1 MDETN
6 LVNEM
11 TNALQ
16 SGQLDQS
23 GSTPQQ
29 PAGQNVP
36 SWAADPNLGY
46 DPNYKIKY
54 KASGKD
60 LEEPMSMILQRAQR
74 GYDYAQLV
82 NEHKQRETAIGQR
95 EQQLMELETKWKPY
109 EDFATQNPQWAD
121 HVRQAWENRYGF
133 SASDGQSMA
142 PQQTEQLNSSLPPE
156 LAKEISDLRSFR
168 DEYLQERKLREEEK
182 QQEALNSEIDGV
194 RKQYTDIDF
203 GYTDPATGKS
213 LEMQVLEHGIRRG
226 INSFAAAFRDLC
238 HDQLIAR
245 AEMRAKEQI
254 LKDQQ
259 GKIKQGFVAESNN
272 NMMAANTPQTGQLK
286 SRSYEDLLRQGVADL
301 GIQF

>member
-1 MDETN
+1 MDETL

-11 TNALQ
+11 TKALQ
-16 SGQLDQS
+16 SGQLDAQTS
-23 GSTPQQ
+23 GSAQTVD
-29 PAGQNVP
+29 AGQNVP
-36 SWAADPNLGY
+36 SWAIDPNLGY

-54 KASGKD
+54 KASGKE

-82 NEHKQRETAIGQR
+82 SEHKQRETTLGQR
-95 EQQLMELETKWKPY
+95 EQKLAELETKWKPY

-121 HVRQAWENRYGF
+121 HVRQAWESRFGF
-133 SASDGQSMA
+133 SASTQQSV
-142 PQQTEQLNSSLPPE
+142 QTDQLNSSLPPE
-156 LAKEISDLRSFR
+156 IAKEISDLRSFR
-168 DEYLQERKLREEEK
+168 DEYLQERKLRQEEK
-182 QQEALNSEIDGV
+182 QQEALSTEIDTI
-194 RKQYTDIDF
+194 RKQYADIDF
-203 GYTDPATGKS
+203 GHTDPMTGKS

-226 INSFAAAFRDLC
+226 INSFAAAFRDFY
-238 HDQLIAR
+238 HDQLISR
-245 AEMRAKEQI
+245 AEMRAKEQF
-254 LKDQQ
+254 LKEHQ